1 MAITRNELPPVSWDD
16 LLSAISPQRG
26 FANADLRRTIE
37 AVTAAQQEGR
47 ITDKDAEELL
57 KVLFAAVISGRVNAM
72 VGDFFTPN
80 AQRPGSRFGERSSH
94 QHSGRR
100 FSLI

>member
-1 MAITRNELPPVSWDD
+1 MTITRNELPSVSWDD

-37 AVTAAQQEGR
+37 AITAAQQEGE

-57 KVLFAAVISGRVNAM
+57 KVLLAAVISGRVNAM
-72 VGDFFTPN
+72 VGDFFMPN
-80 AQRPGSRFGERSSH
+80 AHRPGDRFGEGGFH
-94 QHSGRR
+94 QHSRH

>member
-26 FANADLRRTIE
+26 FASADLRRTIE
-37 AVTAAQQEGR
+37 VITAAQQEGQ
-47 ITDKDAEELL
+47 ITDKDAEELIKFL
-57 KVLFAAVISGRVNAM
+57 LATMISGRVNAM
-72 VGDFFTPN
+72 VGDFFMPD
-80 AQRPGSRFGERSSH
+80 AQRLGGRFGERGFP
-94 QHSGRR
+94 QHSRH